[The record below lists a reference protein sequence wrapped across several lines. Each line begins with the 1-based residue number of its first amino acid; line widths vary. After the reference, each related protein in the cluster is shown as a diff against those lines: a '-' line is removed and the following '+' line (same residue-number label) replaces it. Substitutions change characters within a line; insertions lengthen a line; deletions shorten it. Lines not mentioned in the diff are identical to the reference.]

1 MKQSVDIGL
10 DDRVIERIQD
20 VFRRHNTIERVMLY
34 GSRAKGSWKPGSD
47 IDITL
52 MGSSLNADV
61 LNAVYNELDDLNLPW
76 TFNISLFSSI
86 ENENLVAHIERV
98 GLPLYEAVLHE

>member
-20 VFRRHNTIERVMLY
+20 VFRRHEAIERVILY